1 MEIDELNYK
10 LSQQSQE
17 MPQLLNEERKFRDEK
32 QRENE
37 ELKKIIRG
45 LSENNNILLQKLK
58 DIQ

>member
-45 LSENNNILLQKLK
+45 LSENNNILFQN
-58 DIQ
+58 